1 MVKDYLNQLK
11 SNGKYTWN
19 DIANISGIPETTL
32 RKIFSGETADPR
44 FDTVAKI
51 VTALGGSLDDVLD
64 KTKKGEQ
71 LETNTIF
78 SLKEVYED
86 RIKDL
91 KEHNASLK
99 KDKTILAIV
108 AAILTIVL
116 AGVLIADIFIASHGW
131 IQY

>member
-11 SNGKYTWN
+11 NNGKYTWN

-51 VTALGGSLDDVLD
+51 VAALGGSLDDILD

-78 SLKEVYED
+78 SLKEVYDD

-91 KEHNASLK
+91 KEHNISLK
-99 KDKTILAIV
+99 KDKTILAIITV
-108 AAILTIVL
+108 ILALILV
-116 AGVLIADIFIASHGW
+116 GVFVADILVASLGW

>member
-11 SNGKYTWN
+11 SNGKYTWS
-19 DIANISGIPETTL
+19 DIATISEIPETTI

-51 VTALGGSLDDVLD
+51 VTALGGSLDDILD

-91 KEHNASLK
+91 KEYNNQLRK
-99 KDKTILAIV
+99 EKRNLVIV
-108 AAILTIVL
+108 TAILIAIL
-116 AGVLIADIFIASHGW
+116 AGVLIADIFIGTHGW
-131 IQY
+131 IRH

>member
-1 MVKDYLNQLK
+1 LVKDYLNQLK

-116 AGVLIADIFIASHGW
+116 AGVLIADFFIAP
-131 IQY
+131 

>member
-1 MVKDYLNQLK
+1 MK

-116 AGVLIADIFIASHGW
+116 AGVLIVDIFIAP
-131 IQY
+131 

>member
-91 KEHNASLK
+91 KEHNISLK
-99 KDKTILAIV
+99 KDKTILAIT
-108 AAILTIVL
+108 TIVL
-116 AGVLIADIFIASHGW
+116 VAILAGILISDIFIATKG
-131 IQY
+131 

>member
-11 SNGKYTWN
+11 NNGKYTWS

-91 KEHNASLK
+91 KEHNISLK
-99 KDKTILAIV
+99 KDKTILAIT
-108 AAILTIVL
+108 TIVL
-116 AGVLIADIFIASHGW
+116 VAILAGILISDIFIATKG
-131 IQY
+131 

>member
-86 RIKDL
+86 QIKDL

-99 KDKTILAIV
+99 KDKTILAVV

-116 AGVLIADIFIASHGW
+116 AGVLIADFFIAPWG
-131 IQY
+131 

>member
-116 AGVLIADIFIASHGW
+116 AGVLIADIFIASHG
-131 IQY
+131 

>member
-1 MVKDYLNQLK
+1 LVKDYLNQLK

-99 KDKTILAIV
+99 KDKTILAVV

-116 AGVLIADIFIASHGW
+116 AGVLIADFFIAP
-131 IQY
+131 

>member
-108 AAILTIVL
+108 TATLIAIL
-116 AGVLIADIFIASHGW
+116 AGILIADILVGTRGW

>member
-108 AAILTIVL
+108 TAILTIVL
-116 AGVLIADIFIASHGW
+116 AGVLIADIFIAPHGW

>member
-108 AAILTIVL
+108 TAILTIVL

>member
-11 SNGKYTWN
+11 SNGKYTWS
-19 DIANISGIPETTL
+19 DISTISEIPETTI

-51 VTALGGSLDDVLD
+51 VTALGGSLDDILD

-78 SLKEVYED
+78 SLKEVYDD

-91 KEHNASLK
+91 KEHNNQLRK
-99 KDKTILAIV
+99 ERRNLTIAT
-108 AAILTIVL
+108 AILVAIL
-116 AGVLIADIFIASHGW
+116 IGILIADIFIGTHGW
-131 IQY
+131 IRY

>member
-99 KDKTILAIV
+99 KDKTLLAIV
-108 AAILTIVL
+108 TAILTIVL
-116 AGVLIADIFIASHGW
+116 AGVLIADVFIASHGW

>member
-116 AGVLIADIFIASHGW
+116 AGVLIVDIFIAP
-131 IQY
+131 

>member
-78 SLKEVYED
+78 SLKEVYDD

-91 KEHNASLK
+91 KEHNTSLK

-108 AAILTIVL
+108 TATLIAIL
-116 AGVLIADIFIASHGW
+116 AGILIADILVGTRGW

>member
-116 AGVLIADIFIASHGW
+116 AGVLIADIFIAS
-131 IQY
+131 